1 MPPARE
7 KTMTI
12 RTITIPVKDLDAAK
26 AVYTT
31 LLGVEP
37 YMEQPYYV
45 GYRPE
50 GAPEVGLD
58 PNGHAQGSTGP
69 ITYWHV
75 DDAAAAVAALV
86 VAGASEQQA
95 VRDVGG
101 GNLTATV
108 RDTDGNIIGLFQA
121 AA

>member
-1 MPPARE
+1 
-7 KTMTI
+7 MTSGI
-12 RTITIPVKDLDAAK
+12 RTITVPVKDLEGAK
-26 AVYTT
+26 ALYTT
-31 LLGVEP
+31 LLGVAP
-37 YMEQPYYV
+37 YVDQPYYV
-45 GYRPE
+45 GFRPE

-75 DDAAAAVAALV
+75 ADAAAAVAELV
-86 VAGASEQQA
+86 AAGATERQA

-108 RDTDGNIIGLFQA
+108 QDADGNIIGVFQSA
-121 AA
+121 

>member
-26 AVYTT
+26 ALYTT

-75 DDAAAAVAALV
+75 EDAAAAVAALV
-86 VAGASEQQA
+86 AAGASEQQA

-108 RDTDGNIIGLFQA
+108 RDTDGNVIGLFQA